1 MAVLGE
7 FLDRMARLGWEWGE
21 RDCLAWLGLW
31 SREVTSIDGAAEWRG
46 RYRTAIGCMR
56 VLNKSGGL
64 RACIERGAIAA
75 GMVPV
80 TDVRA
85 GDVGLVRANTT
96 RGVQEVGG
104 IFTGERWAV
113 LTRTGVLSGRAD
125 PVCAWGVR

>member
-21 RDCLAWLGLW
+21 RDCLSWLGLW
-31 SREVTSIDGAAEWRG
+31 SREVTGIDGAAEWRG

-75 GMVPV
+75 GLVPV

-85 GDVGLVRANTT
+85 GDVGLVRANTP

-113 LTRTGVLSGRAD
+113 LTAKGVLSGRAD